1 MQNVSLRPDQV
12 RDPFERNVPGLGLG
26 RDGCR
31 TPMQWDASR
40 YAGFSDIEP
49 WLPLPDPSERENV
62 ETQRRDGASLLQLYR
77 RLIEL
82 RRTRPALL
90 FGAYRPIAASGDLL
104 MFVREFAGERLLI
117 ALNLGG
123 EATTATVT
131 SGPIVGRWALSSHLD
146 RGGEAV
152 CGSIDLRPHE
162 GAVIE
167 VFPR

>member
-1 MQNVSLRPDQV
+1 
-12 RDPFERNVPGLGLG
+12 
-26 RDGCR
+26 
-31 TPMQWDASR
+31 
-40 YAGFSDIEP
+40 
-49 WLPLPDPSERENV
+49 
-62 ETQRRDGASLLQLYR
+62 LQLYR

-123 EATTATVT
+123 EATTATFP
-131 SGPIVGRWALSSHLD
+131 SGQIVGRWALSSHLD

-152 CGSIDLRPHE
+152 RGSIDLRPHE